1 MEVDVSGDVIAT
13 AMASF
18 GDATVFV
25 GCAKIAQVI
34 LANKSIALT
43 NKIGIIL
50 SSGATGLTTYKVV
63 SIGTNLLSSDRTPIV
78 LKGSLKLDS
87 VVLSSNASYP
97 IKDHPVLSSIFGMH
111 KDVKFTKLNQPYQIT
126 TNPDLGTTTIEATQN
141 NNSIIDTLNSTN
153 PNWRDQFL
161 NTDHIIINS
170 PYEFESEFVNSVI
183 EILTGNLYLS
193 IFSVYLLT
201 MLIVIYICKLL
212 LSPNIE
218 FPKLAKVKIFNW
230 NFGEI
235 LTKLLKLYITMW
247 QKSSSFWIF
256 FIIIM
261 VMISLVGITFSTWS
275 ILTVLKNIP

>member
-97 IKDHPVLSSIFGMH
+97 IKDHPVLSYIFGMH

-153 PNWRDQFL
+153 PN
-161 NTDHIIINS
+161 
-170 PYEFESEFVNSVI
+170 
-183 EILTGNLYLS
+183 
-193 IFSVYLLT
+193 
-201 MLIVIYICKLL
+201 
-212 LSPNIE
+212 
-218 FPKLAKVKIFNW
+218 
-230 NFGEI
+230 
-235 LTKLLKLYITMW
+235 
-247 QKSSSFWIF
+247 
-256 FIIIM
+256 
-261 VMISLVGITFSTWS
+261 
-275 ILTVLKNIP
+275 